1 MNDRYRLRDATVSA
15 LSVLAT
21 VVVLTSGTAAVATA
35 ETASSVVG
43 VEGIGERHD
52 IVRVHSASMDR
63 DISVD
68 IFRAEAP
75 GAPTLYLLNGAAG
88 GDGGSS
94 WFDQTDIAGFFGDK
108 NVNVVVPRGGA
119 ASYYTDWLHDD
130 PVLGRNKWSTF
141 LGLEL
146 PPLMDTLLDSNG
158 VNSVAGI
165 SMAGTSVLQ
174 LAIAH
179 PSVYR
184 SVASY
189 SGCARTSDP
198 VGEMYVRSVV
208 EARGGGS
215 TANMWGPAGS
225 ADWIANDPYVNAEGL
240 RGVAVYIS
248 SGTGAPGAF
257 DVPGGP
263 GIGSDYG
270 KLAQQLAVGA
280 VIEATTD
287 SCSHQMQ
294 QRLQE
299 LNIPATYNF
308 RPNGTHSWAYWQQD
322 LHDSWSV
329 IAPSMGL
336 PTGTS

>member
-1 MNDRYRLRDATVSA
+1 MIDRYRLRDATVSA

-21 VVVLTSGTAAVATA
+21 VVVLASGTAAVATA
-35 ETASSVVG
+35 ETASSILT
-43 VEGIGERHD
+43 VEGAGERRD
-52 IVRVHSASMDR
+52 IVHVHSAAMDR
-63 DISVD
+63 DITID
-68 IFRAEAP
+68 IFRAETA

-108 NVNVVVPRGGA
+108 NVNVVVPQGGA

-130 PVLGRNKWSTF
+130 PVLGRNMWSTF
-141 LGLEL
+141 LGSEL
-146 PPLMDTLLDSNG
+146 PPLMNDLLGSNG
-158 VNSVAGI
+158 INALGGI

-184 SVASY
+184 SVAAF

-215 TANMWGPAGS
+215 TANMWGPPGS
-225 ADWIANDPYVNAEGL
+225 AGWVDNDPYVNAEGL
-240 RGVAVYIS
+240 RGIAVYIS
-248 SGTGAPGAF
+248 SGTGAPGPF

-263 GIGSDYG
+263 GIGSDYS

-287 SCSHQMQ
+287 ACSRQMQ

-299 LNIPATYNF
+299 LNIEATYNF
-308 RPNGTHSWAYWQQD
+308 RPNGTHSWAYWQED

-329 IAPSMGL
+329 IAPSLGL
-336 PTGTS
+336 PTGPS

>member
-1 MNDRYRLRDATVSA
+1 MSH
-15 LSVLAT
+15 
-21 VVVLTSGTAAVATA
+21 AVAEA
-35 ETASSVVG
+35 IPASSVVRIDRFDG
-43 VEGIGERHD
+43 HPDTVW
-52 IVRVHSASMDR
+52 VHSGSMAR
-63 DISVD
+63 DIELQVY
-68 IFRAEAP
+68 RAHSA

-94 WFDQTDIAGFFGDK
+94 WVDRTDISDFFADK

-119 ASYYTDWLHDD
+119 ASYYTDWLNDD

-141 LGLEL
+141 LGREL
-146 PPLMDTLLDSNG
+146 PPLLDRLLDASG
-158 VNSVAGI
+158 ANSVAGI

-174 LAIAH
+174 LAIAN
-179 PSVYR
+179 PGVYR

-215 TANMWGPAGS
+215 TTNMWGPPGS
-225 ADWIANDPYVNAEGL
+225 ELWVANDPFVNAEKL
-240 RGVAVYIS
+240 RGTALYIS
-248 SGTGAPGAF
+248 SGTGAPGPY
-257 DVPGGP
+257 DVLGAP
-263 GIGSDYG
+263 GIGNDYG
-270 KLAQQLAVGA
+270 ALAQQLAIGA

-287 SCSHQMQ
+287 NCSHEMEH
-294 QRLQE
+294 RLQQ

-308 RPNGTHSWAYWQQD
+308 RPSGTHSWAYWQQD

-329 IAPSMGL
+329 IAPSLGL
-336 PTGTS
+336 PAGTP

>member
-1 MNDRYRLRDATVSA
+1 MIDRYRLREAIVST
-15 LSVLAT
+15 LCVLAT
-21 VVVLTSGTAAVATA
+21 VVVLMSGTAAVATA
-35 ETASSVVG
+35 EDASKIVG
-43 VEGIGERHD
+43 VENIAERRD
-52 IVRVHSASMDR
+52 IVHVYSASMDR
-63 DISVD
+63 DITVD
-68 IFRAEAP
+68 IFRAKHP
-75 GAPTLYLLNGAAG
+75 GAPTVYLLNGAAG

-94 WFDQTDIAGFFGDK
+94 WFDQTDIVGFFGDK

-141 LGLEL
+141 LGIEL
-146 PPLMDTLLDSNG
+146 PPLMDAELGGNG
-158 VNSVAGI
+158 VNSIAGI

-184 SVASY
+184 SVAAY

-198 VGEMYVRSVV
+198 VGAMYVRSVV

-215 TANMWGPAGS
+215 TMNMWGPPGS
-225 ADWIANDPYVNAEGL
+225 AAWVDNDPYVNAEGL
-240 RGVAVYIS
+240 RGIEIYIS
-248 SGTGAPGAF
+248 AGTGAPGPF

-263 GIGSDYG
+263 GIGSDYS
-270 KLAQQLAVGA
+270 KLAQQVAVGA

-287 SCSHQMQ
+287 ACSHQMQ

-299 LNIPATYNF
+299 LDIPATYNF
-308 RPNGTHSWAYWQQD
+308 RPNGTHSWAYWQED

-329 IAPSMGL
+329 IAPSLGL
-336 PTGTS
+336 PTGPS

>member
-1 MNDRYRLRDATVSA
+1 MPSRFRLGQATLSA

-21 VVVLTSGTAAVATA
+21 VVVLLSTTAGSSSADTV
-35 ETASSVVG
+35 SSVVG
-43 VEGIGERHD
+43 VEGVADRRD
-52 IVRVHSASMDR
+52 IVWVHSAAMDR
-63 DISVD
+63 DIQLDV
-68 IFRAEAP
+68 FRSAQP
-75 GAPTLYLLNGAAG
+75 GSPTLYLLNGAAG

-130 PVLGRNKWSTF
+130 PVLGRNMWSTF
-141 LGLEL
+141 LGREL
-146 PPLMDTLLDSNG
+146 PPVMDALLDGNG
-158 VNSVAGI
+158 ANAVAGI

-184 SVASY
+184 SVAAF

-198 VGEMYVRSVV
+198 VGAMYVRSVV

-215 TANMWGPAGS
+215 TANMWGPQGS

-240 RGVAVYIS
+240 RGMAVYIS
-248 SGTGAPGAF
+248 SGTGAPGEF

-287 SCSHQMQ
+287 VCSQQMRK
-294 QRLQE
+294 RLQE
-299 LNIPATYNF
+299 LNIEATYNF

-329 IAPSMGL
+329 IAPSLGL
-336 PTGTS
+336 PTGPS

>member
-1 MNDRYRLRDATVSA
+1 MIDRYRLRDATVSA

-21 VVVLTSGTAAVATA
+21 VVVLASGTAAVATA

-43 VEGIGERHD
+43 IEGIGERRD

-119 ASYYTDWLHDD
+119 ASYYTDWLRDD

-146 PPLMDTLLDSNG
+146 PPLMNALLDSNG
-158 VNSVAGI
+158 INSVAGI

-198 VGEMYVRSVV
+198 VGAMYVRSVV

-336 PTGTS
+336 PTTS

>member
-1 MNDRYRLRDATVSA
+1 MIDRYRLRDATVSA

-21 VVVLTSGTAAVATA
+21 VVVLTSGTASVASA
-35 ETASSVVG
+35 EPASSVVG
-43 VEGIGERHD
+43 VESVGDRRD
-52 IVRVHSASMDR
+52 VVQVHSAAMDR
-63 DISVD
+63 DIVVD
-68 IFRAEAP
+68 IFRAGAP
-75 GAPTLYLLNGAAG
+75 DAPTLYLLNGAAG

-94 WFDQTDIAGFFGDK
+94 WFDQTDIPGYFGDK

-130 PVLGRNKWSTF
+130 PVLGRNMWSTF
-141 LGLEL
+141 LGREL
-146 PPLMDTLLDSNG
+146 PPLMDDLLGGNG
-158 VNSVAGI
+158 INSVAGI

-179 PSVYR
+179 PGVYR

-198 VGEMYVRSVV
+198 VGSMYVRSVV

-215 TANMWGPAGS
+215 TANMWGPPGS
-225 ADWIANDPYVNAEGL
+225 PDWIANDPYVNAEGL

-248 SGTGAPGAF
+248 SGTGAPGSF
-257 DVPGGP
+257 DVPGAP

-294 QRLQE
+294 QRLEE
-299 LNIPATYNF
+299 LNIPATYHF

-329 IAPSMGL
+329 IAPSLGL
-336 PTGTS
+336 PTGT

>member
-1 MNDRYRLRDATVSA
+1 MIDRYRLRDATVSA

-21 VVVLTSGTAAVATA
+21 VLVLTSGTAAVATA

-43 VEGIGERHD
+43 VEGIGERRDAVH
-52 IVRVHSASMDR
+52 VHSAAMDR
-63 DISVD
+63 DVVVD
-68 IFRAEAP
+68 IFRAETP

-141 LGLEL
+141 LGVEL
-146 PPLMDTLLDSNG
+146 PPLMNALLDSNG

-336 PTGTS
+336 PTTS

>member
-1 MNDRYRLRDATVSA
+1 MIDRYRLRDATASA
-15 LSVLAT
+15 LGVLVT
-21 VVVLTSGTAAVATA
+21 VVVLTSSTAVVATA
-35 ETASSVVG
+35 EPASSVMG
-43 VEGIGERHD
+43 VEGVGDRRDVVH
-52 IVRVHSASMDR
+52 VHSAAMDR
-63 DISVD
+63 DVVVD
-68 IFRAEAP
+68 VFRAETP
-75 GAPTLYLLNGAAG
+75 DAPTLYLLNGAAG

-94 WFDQTDIAGFFGDK
+94 WFDQTDIAGYFGDK

-130 PVLGRNKWSTF
+130 PVLGRNMWSTF
-141 LGLEL
+141 LGREL
-146 PPLMDTLLDSNG
+146 PPLMDDLLGGNG
-158 VNSVAGI
+158 INSVAGI

-179 PSVYR
+179 PGVYR

-198 VGEMYVRSVV
+198 VGSMYVRSVV

-215 TANMWGPAGS
+215 TANMWGPPGS

-257 DVPGGP
+257 DVPGAP
-263 GIGSDYG
+263 GIGSDYS
-270 KLAQQLAVGA
+270 KLAQQVAVGA

-287 SCSHQMQ
+287 SCSRQMQ
-294 QRLQE
+294 QRLEE
-299 LNIPATYNF
+299 LNIPATYHF

-329 IAPSMGL
+329 IAPSLGL
-336 PTGTS
+336 PTGTR

>member
-1 MNDRYRLRDATVSA
+1 MRSRFRLRQATVST
-15 LSVLAT
+15 LGVLVT
-21 VVVLTSGTAAVATA
+21 VVVLMSGSAAVATA
-35 ETASSVVG
+35 GPESSIVAVDSAGVRRDVVQ
-43 VEGIGERHD
+43 
-52 IVRVHSASMDR
+52 VHSAAMDR
-63 DISVD
+63 EITIDV
-68 IFRAEAP
+68 FRADAS

-94 WFDQTDIAGFFGDK
+94 WFDQTDIAGFFGAK

-119 ASYYTDWLHDD
+119 ASYYTDWLRDD

-146 PPLMDTLLDSNG
+146 PPLMNTLLDTNG

-184 SVASY
+184 SVSSF

-198 VGEMYVRSVV
+198 VGAMYVRSVV

-215 TANMWGPAGS
+215 TTNMWGPPGS
-225 ADWIANDPYVNAEGL
+225 DGWAANDPYVHAEGL
-240 RGVAVYIS
+240 RGIAVYIS

-287 SCSHQMQ
+287 NCSRQMQ

-299 LNIPATYNF
+299 LNIAATYNF
-308 RPNGTHSWAYWQQD
+308 RPTGTHSWAYWEQD
-322 LHDSWSV
+322 LHDAWSV
-329 IAPSMGL
+329 IAPSMDL
-336 PTGTS
+336 PTGTR

>member
-1 MNDRYRLRDATVSA
+1 MLNRYRLRDATVSA

-21 VVVLTSGTAAVATA
+21 VVVLASGTAAVATA
-35 ETASSVVG
+35 EPASSIVG
-43 VEGIGERHD
+43 VEGVGERRDVLH
-52 IVRVHSASMDR
+52 VYSAAMDR
-63 DISVD
+63 DITVD
-68 IFRAEAP
+68 IFRAQAP

-94 WFDQTDIAGFFGDK
+94 WFDQTDIAGFFGDR

-141 LGLEL
+141 LGSEL
-146 PPLMDTLLDSNG
+146 PPLIDTELGSNG
-158 VNSVAGI
+158 VNAVAGI

-184 SVASY
+184 SVASF

-215 TANMWGPAGS
+215 TVNMWGPPGS
-225 ADWIANDPYVNAEGL
+225 AGWVDNDPYVNAEGL
-240 RGVAVYIS
+240 RGTAVYIS

-257 DVPGGP
+257 DVPGAP
-263 GIGSDYG
+263 GIGSDYS
-270 KLAQQLAVGA
+270 KLVQQVAVGA
-280 VIEATTD
+280 VIEATTAA
-287 SCSHQMQ
+287 CSRQMQ
-294 QRLQE
+294 ERLEE

-308 RPNGTHSWAYWQQD
+308 RPNGTHSWAYWQED

-329 IAPSMGL
+329 IAPSLGL
-336 PTGTS
+336 PTGPS